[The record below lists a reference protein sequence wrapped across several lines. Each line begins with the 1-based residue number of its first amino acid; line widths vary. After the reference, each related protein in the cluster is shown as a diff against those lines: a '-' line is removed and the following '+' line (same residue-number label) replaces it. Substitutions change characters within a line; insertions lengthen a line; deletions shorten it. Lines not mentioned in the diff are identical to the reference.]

1 MHSSKGGHK
10 SYKNPL
16 SHYIYKGP
24 ITLKVSQ
31 AYLRHLDSV
40 NWLKCSNITFYK
52 IEDFCSFQVH
62 YFGEKKST
70 CVSSLSFVFS
80 AYQPFSLLSLLLQVH
95 YYTCDTKPNHLAYF
109 QSPHIKLTNAVIV
122 LHLLYV

>member
-70 CVSSLSFVFS
+70 CVSSLSFVFYAS
-80 AYQPFSLLSLLLQVH
+80 QPFYLSCHSYSKPTITHKRYQNEPLGDLLSISIRVRLYLQ
-95 YYTCDTKPNHLAYF
+95 
-109 QSPHIKLTNAVIV
+109 Q
-122 LHLLYV
+122 